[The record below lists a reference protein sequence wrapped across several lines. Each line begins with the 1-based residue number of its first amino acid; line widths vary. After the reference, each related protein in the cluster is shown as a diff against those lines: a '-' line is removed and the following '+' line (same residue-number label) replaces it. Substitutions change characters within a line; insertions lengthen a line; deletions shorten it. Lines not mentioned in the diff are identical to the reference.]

1 MNINRN
7 KKQDRNKKCN
17 VPMQRVNILLINACN
32 LICICVRVCVWERER
47 ERMNQLRFSHTN
59 RLHLSFILFD
69 SIIDANW
76 TKFAF
81 RSIETKWKSSF
92 NSLTVN
98 KRNYWVLANL
108 ENCTEKANTWWRQ
121 TEETEVVSIVYKN
134 LLIIKYLSDSR
145 RNSIEKIAN
154 RSKCHKPRNFNDS

>member
-47 ERMNQLRFSHTN
+47 AHESIVFFTHKSFTSFFYLIRFNN
-59 RLHLSFILFD
+59 RCEL
-69 SIIDANW
+69 N
-76 TKFAF
+76 
-81 RSIETKWKSSF
+81 ETKWKSSF
-92 NSLTVN
+92 ISLTVN